1 MKYNWNPY
9 TADEPDDSSYLRDA
23 EIERRANCLM
33 DDEDWVACQFED
45 GLVSGQGLFKT
56 IAGPYVHGSTHA
68 LIGGLI
74 IDVLWKLAMQQA
86 TDTIDDSDYDGE

>member
-1 MKYNWNPY
+1 MRNYNWNPY
-9 TADEPDDSSYLRDA
+9 TADEPDPYPEMLEDA
-23 EIERRANCLM
+23 IERRANRLM

-56 IAGPYVHGSTHA
+56 IAGPYTHGSTHA

-74 IDVLWKLAMQQA
+74 IDVLWKLALQQA
-86 TDTIDDSDYDGE
+86 TDTDDSDYDGE

>member
-1 MKYNWNPY
+1 MKYNWNPM
-9 TADEPDDSSYLRDA
+9 TADEPDDSAYFRDA

-33 DDEDWVACQFED
+33 DNEDWVAAQFED
-45 GLVSGQGLFKT
+45 GQVSSKGMFKT
-56 IAGPYVHGSTHA
+56 IACPYTHGSTHA

>member
-1 MKYNWNPY
+1 MKYNWNPM
-9 TADEPDDSSYLRDA
+9 TADESDPWPGMREDA
-23 EIERRANCLM
+23 IERRANRLM

-74 IDVLWKLAMQQA
+74 IDVLWNLALQQA
-86 TDTIDDSDYDGE
+86 TDTIDDDYDGE

>member
-1 MKYNWNPY
+1 MKYNWNPM
-9 TADEPDDSSYLRDA
+9 TADEPDPYPGMLED
-23 EIERRANCLM
+23 EIERRANRLM
-33 DDEDWVACQFED
+33 DDEDWVAGQFED

-74 IDVLWKLAMQQA
+74 IDILWKLAIQQA

>member
-1 MKYNWNPY
+1 MWNPT
-9 TADEPDDSSYLRDA
+9 TADEPDYMAGMRED

-33 DDEDWVACQFED
+33 DDEDWVAGQFED
-45 GLVSGQGLFKT
+45 GLVSGKGLFKT

-74 IDVLWKLAMQQA
+74 IDVLWKLALQQA
-86 TDTIDDSDYDGE
+86 KDTIDDDYDGE

>member
-1 MKYNWNPY
+1 MRNYNWNPY
-9 TADEPDDSSYLRDA
+9 TADEPDDSAGLRDD

-56 IAGPYVHGSTHA
+56 IAGPYVPGSTHA

-86 TDTIDDSDYDGE
+86 TDAIDDDYDGE